1 MRQTFAGNKEKT
13 PQKGTKMNEKMND
26 IQTDLIKQGIRFA
39 AELVAQYADELNKN
53 IEEKTTLLRVSTEE
67 KIDAAWD
74 IVDMLNWTIDN
85 YEEVTSE
92 DEDDEPDGE

>member
-1 MRQTFAGNKEKT
+1 
-13 PQKGTKMNEKMND
+13 MNDKMND
-26 IQTDLIKQGIRFA
+26 IQTDLIKQGIRLA